1 MNKADF
7 SDSPTGTLVPTIS
20 NQWAFVPNPLPP
32 EIEYAAIAV
41 PLAQAMQAIGEL
53 NAAGRSLSNPM
64 LVIRPLQRREALLSS
79 SMEGTYTTADALA
92 LAESDKAAKVDASTI
107 EVRNYIDAFEAANEM
122 RQTLPIS
129 SRMIREI
136 HRILLA
142 DVPSERGANKRPG
155 EFKDQQNFIG
165 GRNRQIENAR
175 FVPPP
180 PSQAEDAMAE
190 LERYLNREDI
200 GIVPPIV
207 DAALFHY
214 QFETIH
220 PFADGN
226 GRVGRIL
233 IPIYLMEKGVLDS
246 PLLYLSPA
254 VEGHKDDYVD
264 LMLGVSQHGEWTA
277 WLLFF
282 LEMVVKACK
291 AANETLADLEALRQK
306 FRQDV
311 SDSGGS
317 ARYLTLI
324 DELFVSPVVTIPDVA
339 RKLSVTYPA
348 AKNAVDRL
356 VEQSVLDEHHIISHP
371 RRFISWPIVDLSE
384 GRKPAPLP
392 EIDLGELD
400 L

>member
-1 MNKADF
+1 MNRDEFAQ
-7 SDSPTGTLVPTIS
+7 SPTGELVPTIS

-32 EIEYAAIAV
+32 EIDFTAIAL
-41 PLAQAMQAIGEL
+41 PLAEAMQALGEL
-53 NAAGRSLSNPM
+53 NASGRSLSNPM

-92 LAESDKAAKVDASTI
+92 LAEANKTTNLDASTV
-107 EVRNYIDAFEAANEM
+107 EVRNYIEAFRTAEQL

-129 SRMIREI
+129 NRMIKEI
-136 HRILLA
+136 HRVLLE
-142 DVPSERGANKRPG
+142 DVPGERGANKRPG

-165 GRNRQIENAR
+165 GRGRLIENAR

-180 PSQAEDAMAE
+180 PRETEDAMAE
-190 LERYLNREDI
+190 LERYLNRENKQRM
-200 GIVPPIV
+200 PPIL

-233 IPIYLMEKGVLDS
+233 IPIFLMEVELLHS

-254 VEGHKDDYVD
+254 VEGRKEDYVD
-264 LMLGVSQHGEWTA
+264 LMFAVSRDGNWTEWLT
-277 WLLFF
+277 FF
-282 LEMVVKACK
+282 LEMVTKACNS
-291 AANETLADLEALRQK
+291 ANQTLSNLNSMREN
-306 FRQDV
+306 FRQAV
-311 SDSGGS
+311 SDIGGS

-324 DELFVSPVVTIPDVA
+324 DELFVSPVVSIPDVA
-339 RKLSVTYPA
+339 EKLSVTYPA

-356 VEQSVLDEHHIISHP
+356 TEVNILDELGDQSHP
-371 RRFISWPIVDLSE
+371 KLFISWPIIDLSE
-384 GRKPAPLP
+384 GQENPFWSAQ
-392 EIDLGELD
+392 GEKR
-400 L
+400 